1 MPTANACLRLDDT
14 ASASHARTPSTV
26 IARKTRPL
34 TNTAPSI
41 CGQVA
46 PMAARPKATNAFSPM

>member
-1 MPTANACLRLDDT
+1 MPTANACLRLGET

-26 IARKTRPL
+26 MARNTSPL

-46 PMAARPKATNAFSPM
+46 PIAARPKATKAFSPM